1 MFWAR
6 RNPSPVSGAGAG
18 PADAGRHLR
27 AGSQRVTACSPV
39 RAPGAFPKC
48 LHSDASQEAGC
59 VGTLPALPLEFGVP
73 RTVDIQGRLFSGGW
87 CPGRCGLSG
96 IPVPTHSMPG
106 APPVM
111 TTTGV
116 PRRCP
121 ASPAGGGGTYCSVL
135 KLLFEIPCLSGHKSC
150 CPPSEGKPPF
160 GQDPVI
166 SVHEPRESWGPS
178 RSWGLWA
185 AQVARQSHGCNLS
198 TPKPGDSGQVSRHT

>member
-1 MFWAR
+1 MVSWALWVEWH
-6 RNPSPVSGAGAG
+6 PCAHPL
-18 PADAGRHLR
+18 DAR
-27 AGSQRVTACSPV
+27 ST
-39 RAPGAFPKC
+39 PG
-48 LHSDASQEAGC
+48 HD
-59 VGTLPALPLEFGVP
+59 
-73 RTVDIQGRLFSGGW
+73 D
-87 CPGRCGLSG
+87 
-96 IPVPTHSMPG
+96 H
-106 APPVM
+106 
-111 TTTGV
+111 
-116 PRRCP
+116 RCP
-121 ASPAGGGGTYCSVL
+121 QTSSVPCRGGGTYCSVL

>member
-48 LHSDASQEAGC
+48 LHSDASGNAAGPPPGIWGPPHC
-59 VGTLPALPLEFGVP
+59 RHSGQTVFRGMVSWALWVEWHPCAHPLDA
-73 RTVDIQGRLFSGGW
+73 RST
-87 CPGRCGLSG
+87 PG
-96 IPVPTHSMPG
+96 HDDH
-106 APPVM
+106 
-111 TTTGV
+111 
-116 PRRCP
+116 RCP
-121 ASPAGGGGTYCSVL
+121 QTTSPAGGGGTYCSVL

-178 RSWGLWA
+178 RSWGL
-185 AQVARQSHGCNLS
+185 
-198 TPKPGDSGQVSRHT
+198 